1 MAERAGE
8 SEREEVGDDRW
19 GRAVSERERKSAR
32 AGRPRG
38 WTALLGHAGTSKR
51 GRGRVAAGRSAGLSR
66 REKGESARE
75 KSFVFLFKNV
85 NSVSIC
91 LFRLKFL

>member
-1 MAERAGE
+1 VGQSCQR
-8 SEREEVGDDRW
+8 EREEE
-19 GRAVSERERKSAR
+19 RAH

-38 WTALLGHAGTSKR
+38 WAALLGHAGVSEH
-51 GRGRVAAGRSAGLSR
+51 GRGRVEAGRSAGPSR

-75 KSFVFLFKNV
+75 RSFVFLFKNV

-91 LFRLKFL
+91 LFCLKFCRAPKIVKIFV